1 MSTVKQENLACN
13 SILITDLNR
22 HRRNSSMFNGLTL
35 TTVSAFTSCALN
47 FLKVG
52 FHRQKQHVSD
62 MHVCMHIYIYIYI
75 FILRL
80 SAKLFVLLGLISGC
94 NESSG
99 ISVLS
104 YTTMLPY
111 MSIFECASC
120 LGV

>member
-1 MSTVKQENLACN
+1 MAKYISYILYTRMKYLGFKTLNLLP
-13 SILITDLNR
+13 SIILSELRTEYLDL
-22 HRRNSSMFNGLTL
+22 GQVLL
-35 TTVSAFTSCALN
+35 TTRLYTSGCA
-47 FLKVG
+47 
-52 FHRQKQHVSD
+52 
-62 MHVCMHIYIYIYI
+62 CI
-75 FILRL
+75 ILRL

-120 LGV
+120 LEA

>member
-1 MSTVKQENLACN
+1 MHALIFSDLVKPMHLGRNRADVVVIWVKVSYKDEIPVETCSKNQTRSTGIRV
-13 SILITDLNR
+13 
-22 HRRNSSMFNGLTL
+22 
-35 TTVSAFTSCALN
+35 
-47 FLKVG
+47 
-52 FHRQKQHVSD
+52 
-62 MHVCMHIYIYIYI
+62 
-75 FILRL
+75 ILRL

-120 LGV
+120 LEA

>member
-1 MSTVKQENLACN
+1 MSDLNFDKYPSCLSWQVLNKNRERMSDRTY
-13 SILITDLNR
+13 SILYWPC
-22 HRRNSSMFNGLTL
+22 G
-35 TTVSAFTSCALN
+35 FTIKPCL
-47 FLKVG
+47 F
-52 FHRQKQHVSD
+52 
-62 MHVCMHIYIYIYI
+62 
-75 FILRL
+75 LRL

-120 LGV
+120 LEA

>member
-1 MSTVKQENLACN
+1 MLLRNG
-13 SILITDLNR
+13 ILELTD
-22 HRRNSSMFNGLTL
+22 SSVILLIEAYNQYTKHHSDLLTL
-35 TTVSAFTSCALN
+35 KSLN
-47 FLKVG
+47 FLPYDFG
-52 FHRQKQHVSD
+52 R
-62 MHVCMHIYIYIYI
+62 IWAYI
-75 FILRL
+75 FLRL

-120 LGV
+120 LEA